1 MLISWRFISYV
12 PYLFILEWKRVRVTG
27 HGAMRLWPEQH
38 CIIWTYQNTWKTME
52 ASEKV
57 VKVNW
62 YFHLLG
68 FVGKLIGW
76 RFWLA
81 AFNWGFAGGFDFFY
95 LPIDFETKK
104 NKVPMLETHGGFG
117 RKGGSGERILPA
129 FCFIL
134 GKKCLLVSSTIYCTW
149 SIFHPW

>member
-1 MLISWRFISYV
+1 
-12 PYLFILEWKRVRVTG
+12 
-27 HGAMRLWPEQH
+27 
-38 CIIWTYQNTWKTME
+38 ME

-76 RFWLA
+76 RFHWHWN
-81 AFNWGFAGGFDFFY
+81 NWGFAGGFDFFY

-104 NKVPMLETHGGFG
+104 NKVPMLETHGIRTIGWEWG
-117 RKGGSGERILPA
+117 ADSDSKGADSDSFL
-129 FCFIL
+129 
-134 GKKCLLVSSTIYCTW
+134 
-149 SIFHPW
+149 FHPW